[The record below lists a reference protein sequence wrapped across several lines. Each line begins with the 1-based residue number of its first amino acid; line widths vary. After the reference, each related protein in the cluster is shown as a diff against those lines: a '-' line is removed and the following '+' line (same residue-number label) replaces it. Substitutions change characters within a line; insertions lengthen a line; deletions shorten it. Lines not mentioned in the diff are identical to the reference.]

1 MENVYAHPSAIVEA
15 REIGPGTRIWAFAHV
30 MDGVTVGSN
39 CNIGSH
45 SFLEAGAVVGD
56 NVTIKNGNMI
66 WEGVTLED
74 GVFVGPQVQFT
85 NDRHPRSPRL
95 PQARWRYR
103 DHGWLLPTLIQQGAS
118 LGANSVILPGVTVG
132 EFAMVAAGAV
142 VTRDVPPYALVVG
155 SPARVRGWVCQCG
168 QSLSFEQEEALCRE
182 CNLGYSMVDGEVQPN
197 AEPEEEAT
205 LES

>member
-85 NDRHPRSPRL
+85 NDRHPRSC
-95 PQARWRYR
+95 
-103 DHGWLLPTLIQQGAS
+103 LLYTSAS
-118 LGANSVILPGVTVG
+118 G
-132 EFAMVAAGAV
+132 
-142 VTRDVPPYALVVG
+142 
-155 SPARVRGWVCQCG
+155 
-168 QSLSFEQEEALCRE
+168 
-182 CNLGYSMVDGEVQPN
+182 
-197 AEPEEEAT
+197 
-205 LES
+205 